1 MSSGVYLIRVDP
13 SRNIRRFYKMLLAP
27 SLFGEWVL
35 VREWGRIGAAG
46 TTKADHFPSPGEAL
60 LAMQELVRRKKRRG
74 YFSLRGSASD
84 E

>member
-1 MSSGVYLIRVDP
+1 MNGVVYLLRVDP
-13 SRNIRRFYKMLLAP
+13 SRNMRRFYKMFLAP

-60 LAMQELVRRKKRRG
+60 LFMQELVRKKKRRG
-74 YFSLRGSASD
+74 YFSCRSGD
-84 E
+84 